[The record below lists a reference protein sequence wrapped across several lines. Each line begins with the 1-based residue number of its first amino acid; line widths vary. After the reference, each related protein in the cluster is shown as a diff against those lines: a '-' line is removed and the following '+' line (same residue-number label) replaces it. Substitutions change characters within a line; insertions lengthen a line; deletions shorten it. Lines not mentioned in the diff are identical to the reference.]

1 VFDSLLIANRGEIAC
16 RIIETA
22 RGLGIRCIAV
32 HSDADA
38 DARHVALADR
48 AVNIGPA
55 PARESYLRIPAIIEA
70 ARAEGADAIHPG
82 YGFLAENAD
91 FAQACIDAGLVF
103 VGPPVA
109 AIRAMGDKGAARA
122 LAEAAGVPVLPGAT
136 GEGLDAA
143 ALAREATRIGFPLV
157 VKPVAGGGGK
167 GMRIVADEAAL
178 DAALAAARREAAAA
192 FGDDRLVLERWLDR
206 PRHVEVQVFAD
217 RAGNVVHLF
226 ERDCSVQRRHQKV
239 VEEAPAV
246 PARLRARLAEAAV
259 ALTRAVD
266 YLGAGTIEFLVGADG
281 AFYFLE
287 MNTRLQVEHR
297 VTELITGL
305 DLVEWQLRVAA
316 GEPLPRAQGAI
327 ALSGHAIEARLYAE
341 DPARGFLPAA
351 GRIDHLDLP
360 APGDDLRVDTGVRAG
375 DAVTAHYD
383 PLIAKIVARGTT
395 RRRAIARLAEAL
407 GETCIAGP
415 ATNLDFLR
423 RLLAHDDFVAGP
435 VDTGFVAREIAV
447 LAPPSPP
454 ASAPVL
460 ALAALDRLR
469 RRARAVE
476 REARASGDP
485 VSPWYRADGWRLNA
499 PARVSLRF
507 RDAAGA
513 YRVIATARAD
523 GYRMAI
529 GDEILDLDAIEA
541 DGETDGETVAARID
555 GVPLRARIIA
565 GEGAVTVILD
575 HDARRLDDDDVAA
588 LADAGEDA
596 AGRLAAPM
604 PGRVVAVMVEPGARV
619 ARGAA
624 LMIVEAMKMEHTITA
639 PADGR
644 VSAVHFAPGA
654 RVEEGAELVTLAAE
668 DGT

>member
-1 VFDSLLIANRGEIAC
+1 MFDSLLIANRGEIAC
-16 RIIETA
+16 RVIETA

-55 PARESYLRIPAIIEA
+55 PARESYLRIPAIIAA
-70 ARAEGADAIHPG
+70 ARAEGADAVHPG

-122 LAEAAGVPVLPGAT
+122 LAEAAGVPVLPGAA
-136 GEGLDAA
+136 GEERDDA
-143 ALAREATRIGFPLV
+143 ALARAAVQIGFPLV
-157 VKPVAGGGGK
+157 VKPAAGGGGK
-167 GMRIVADEAAL
+167 GMRIVADEAGL
-178 DAALAAARREAAAA
+178 DAALAAARREAGAA

-259 ALTRAVD
+259 ALARAVD
-266 YLGAGTIEFLVGADG
+266 YLGAGTVEFLVGADG

-316 GEPLPRAQGAI
+316 GEPLPGAQEEI
-327 ALSGHAIEARLYAE
+327 ALSGHAIEARVYAE
-341 DPARGFLPAA
+341 DPARDFLPAA
-351 GRIDHLDLP
+351 GRIEHLELP
-360 APGDDLRVDTGVRAG
+360 APGDDLRIDVGVRAG

-383 PLIAKIVARGTT
+383 PLIAKIVAWGTT
-395 RRRAIARLAEAL
+395 RRRAIDRLATAL
-407 GETCIAGP
+407 GESCIAGP

-423 RLLAHDDFVAGP
+423 RLLAHGDFVAGP
-435 VDTGFVAREIAV
+435 VDTGFVAREIET
-447 LAPPSPP
+447 LAPPPAPP
-454 ASAPVL
+454 GAPAL

-485 VSPWYRADGWRLNA
+485 VSPWHRADGLRLNA

-513 YRVIATARAD
+513 YRVIATARGD

-529 GDEILDLDAIEA
+529 GDEVLDLDAVEV
-541 DGETDGETVAARID
+541 DGETVAARID
-555 GVPLRARIIA
+555 GVPRRARLVA
-565 GEGAVTVILD
+565 GEGAVTVVLD
-575 HDARRLDDDDVAA
+575 HHAWRLGDDDVAA
-588 LADAGEDA
+588 LADASEDA
-596 AGRLAAPM
+596 AGRLVAPM

-639 PADGR
+639 PAAGR
-644 VSAVHFAPGA
+644 VSAVHFAPGE

-668 DGT
+668 DEA